1 MNLVSSLALL
11 LASLAN
17 FSNIVDANYLNTYT
31 INKLFIVKV
40 EGVIG
45 QGTASLVD
53 EAIRRAENEGGAV
66 VLLISTPGGELGAVL
81 SIMQRI
87 VRSQAPVIGFVYPD
101 YSYAWSGGTYI
112 LLSTHIA
119 AMTPHSVI
127 GSCQP
132 VAGTQPINESK
143 ILNALIKFFETVVE
157 DRGRNATFAKL
168 CIEKN
173 LNLNGIEAKR
183 YRVIDVVALDLN
195 DLLTKVNGSVVEVGG
210 KNVTLVVH
218 SGAEVVYVEPRPLEW
233 LQITLSDPTIASII
247 FFVALLLALAGLYGG
262 EPISAIVGLSLMI
275 LVMATILPTPW
286 YGIIVA
292 IIGAVL
298 ILLDM
303 FGGLHGAGALIGSVL
318 VAIALLSTV
327 GELWNQP
334 LRIDITPILYGM
346 IGSAVA
352 LVGFGVVASVRIFQA
367 LRRRPAS
374 EQLLQLIG
382 AEGVSMDDI
391 DEGGEGVVLVFG
403 EYWRARALRR
413 VRKGCRV
420 RVVGSE
426 DSKLVV
432 EPVEC

>member
-1 MNLVSSLALL
+1 MSLVSSVVLL
-11 LASLAN
+11 LASLASL
-17 FSNIVDANYLNTYT
+17 SNTETYVVD
-31 INKLFIVKV
+31 KLFIVRI

-53 EAIRRAENEGGAV
+53 EAVRRAEDAGGAV
-66 VLLISTPGGELGAVL
+66 MLLISTPGGELGAVL

-87 VRSQAPVIGFVYPD
+87 VRSQVPVIGFVYPD

-132 VAGTQPINESK
+132 VAGAQPINESK

-157 DRGRNATFAKL
+157 DRGRNSTFAKL

-173 LNLNGIEAKR
+173 LNLNGVEAEK
-183 YRVIDVVALDLN
+183 YRVIDLVASDLS
-195 DLLTKVNGSVVEVGG
+195 DLLRKVNGSIVEVGG
-210 KNVTLVVH
+210 RNITVVVY
-218 SGAEVVYVEPRPLEW
+218 SGAELEYVEPRPLEW
-233 LQITLSDPTIASII
+233 LQIALSDPMIASII

-262 EPISAIVGLSLMI
+262 EPISAIIGLSLMI
-275 LVMATILPTPW
+275 LVMATVLPTPW

-292 IIGAVL
+292 VVGAVL

-303 FGGLHGAGALIGSVL
+303 FGGLHGAGALVGSVL

-334 LRIDITPILYGM
+334 LRIDVTPIIYGM
-346 IGSAVA
+346 VGSAVA
-352 LVGFGVVASVRIFQA
+352 LVGFGVVASVRIFQV

-374 EQLLQLIG
+374 EQLLQLVG
-382 AEGVSMDDI
+382 TEGMSVDDI
-391 DEGGEGVVLVFG
+391 DEGGEGTVLVFG
-403 EYWRARALRR
+403 EYWRAKALRKI
-413 VRKGCRV
+413 RKGCRV
-420 RVVGSE
+420 RVVGNE
-426 DSKLVV
+426 DGKLIV
-432 EPVEC
+432 EPIEC